1 MTHLLTSKF
10 YEQECSTIKSI
21 ISYKDLSIDFASH
34 HVCRAGHELCL
45 TPQEFSLL
53 AVLVTH
59 CGTALSRS
67 QLMEAAWGYTYIGE
81 SRTVDV
87 HINRLR
93 RKLGLQ
99 NDIQT
104 VFRVGYRLNSAD

>member
-1 MTHLLTSKF
+1 MKTMLQAAQGRDL
-10 YEQECSTIKSI
+10 Q
-21 ISYKDLSIDFASH
+21 YKDLQVDLQAH
-34 HVCRAGHELCL
+34 RVCRGGRELRL

-53 AVLVTH
+53 AVLLTH
-59 CGTALSRS
+59 CDTALTRD
-67 QLMEAAWGYTYIGE
+67 QLLTAAWGYAYIGL

-99 NDIQT
+99 DDIQT
-104 VFRVGYRLNSAD
+104 VYKVGYRLNSVH

>member
-1 MTHLLTSKF
+1 MNP
-10 YEQECSTIKSI
+10 I
-21 ISYKDLSIDFASH
+21 INRKQDILYKDLAVDLTAHRVS
-34 HVCRAGHELCL
+34 RAGHELLL
-45 TPQEFSLL
+45 TPREFALL
-53 AVLVTH
+53 AVLVTN
-59 CGTALSRS
+59 CDTALSRS
-67 QLMEAAWGYTYIGE
+67 QLLEADWGYAFIGE

-104 VFRVGYRLNSAD
+104 VYKVGYRLNSAN

>member
-1 MTHLLTSKF
+1 MNP
-10 YEQECSTIKSI
+10 I
-21 ISYKDLSIDFASH
+21 INRKQDILYKDLAVDLTAHRVS
-34 HVCRAGHELCL
+34 RAGHELLL
-45 TPQEFSLL
+45 TPREFALL

-59 CGTALSRS
+59 CDTALSRS
-67 QLMEAAWGYTYIGE
+67 QLLEAAWGYAFIGE

-99 NDIQT
+99 KDIQT
-104 VFRVGYRLNSAD
+104 VYKVGYRLNSAS

>member
-1 MTHLLTSKF
+1 MKQTA
-10 YEQECSTIKSI
+10 QPIA
-21 ISYKDLSIDFASH
+21 YKDLTVDLAAH
-34 HVCRAGHELCL
+34 RVRRAGCELCL
-45 TPQEFSLL
+45 TPQEFALL

-67 QLMEAAWGYTYIGE
+67 QLLQAAWGYAYIGE

-99 NDIQT
+99 NEIQT
-104 VFRVGYRLNSAD
+104 VYKIGYRLNS